1 MTTTLSYYTKIESDE
16 RLKKKIIYKRKT
28 FDVPFN

>member
-16 RLKKKIIYKRKT
+16 RLKKKNHI
-28 FDVPFN
+28 